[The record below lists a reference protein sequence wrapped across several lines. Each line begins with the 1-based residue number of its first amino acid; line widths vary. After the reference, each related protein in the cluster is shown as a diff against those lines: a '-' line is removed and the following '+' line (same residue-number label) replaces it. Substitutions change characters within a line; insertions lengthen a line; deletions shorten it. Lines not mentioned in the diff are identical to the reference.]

1 MGNWLEGRVAYGNV
15 VVMSKPSSL
24 MDDFRPIMPPLVRLL
39 AGVIVLIVIQATIL
53 SFPGITQLIPTTGVT
68 IANVVIFSLGLI
80 VAGIVLKYGTQLGD
94 SIGEAY
100 KEYKTWTPLVT
111 WFFQIAA
118 LVILYN
124 VSKGITASTFASI
137 PWAYPLLFLLVALV
151 PTFKVVMRLVNGLE
165 GKNTSKHLLTN

>member
-1 MGNWLEGRVAYGNV
+1 MSCGKVVA
-15 VVMSKPSSL
+15 MSKQSSL

-53 SFPGITQLIPTTGVT
+53 GFPGIAQLIPTTGIT
-68 IANVVIFSLGLI
+68 IANMVIFTLGLV

-94 SIGEAY
+94 SIGETY
-100 KEYKTWTPLVT
+100 KEYKTWTPLVA

-124 VSKGITASTFASI
+124 VSKAITASTFASV

-151 PTFKVVMRLVNGLE
+151 PTIKVVMRLVNGLE
-165 GKNTSKHLLTN
+165 GKNTTKHFQTN